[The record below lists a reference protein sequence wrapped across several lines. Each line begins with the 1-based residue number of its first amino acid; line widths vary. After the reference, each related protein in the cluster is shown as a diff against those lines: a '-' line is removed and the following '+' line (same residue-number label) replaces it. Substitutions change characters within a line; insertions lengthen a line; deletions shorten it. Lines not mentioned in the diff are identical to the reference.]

1 MPFVLLMV
9 KGVLSDLS
17 RPEDQGVVV
26 GTNLGRQNLWRE
38 YIR

>member
-9 KGVLSDLS
+9 KGVLS
-17 RPEDQGVVV
+17 RPEGQGVMV